1 MNPLPHPFEYRK
13 MNVHHFGYAFPLF
26 RMSGMKN
33 EYMMTATPLSRVLGV
48 TVLWVLLLL
57 MAVRAGAQADGL
69 SRVLSQ
75 DAFLDIVRNYHP
87 VARQANLIVDRAR
100 ADLITAQAGFDPLL
114 QLTSE
119 RKTFDGKNYFDHFNP
134 GLKIPTWYGVE
145 VAAGLEEH
153 LGDFL
158 NPEVTSGRSSY
169 LSFSVPLAKNLL
181 IDKRRAVLQQARIFR
196 EQSKSER
203 LVVLNDLLH
212 EATKD
217 YWHWVGT
224 YLVQEILSE
233 AVEVN
238 EVRMRLVRQG
248 VTGGD
253 RAAIDTTEALAQ
265 LQSFRLARDE
275 AWLEYRKAGF
285 ELSNYL
291 WRADDRPYEMPMD
304 ILPDTAWVGADLQ
317 RVELPTM
324 EGLLSAALQEHPKLM
339 VLNQK
344 MKSLDID
351 RRLKFQDMLPM
362 VNLKYNFLNR
372 GYNVFNE
379 GSLAYYRNNYKFGID
394 IAMPLRLSQ
403 GRGQYQAA
411 KIKINETSLDLGLTR
426 LSIEN
431 KVRYQFTE
439 LVGLRNQVVLA
450 ADNLRNYERLLRG
463 EESRFQL
470 GESTIF
476 LVNIRESKLLEARQ
490 KLASLHTKFMASI
503 LSLRWSAGQLR

>member
-1 MNPLPHPFEYRK
+1 

-26 RMSGMKN
+26 RLSGMKN
-33 EYMMTATPLSRVLGV
+33 DYMMIATPWPRVLGV
-48 TVLWVLLLL
+48 PLLSIFLLLL
-57 MAVRAGAQADGL
+57 GVRAGAQADGL

-75 DAFLDIVRNYHP
+75 DAFLDIVRNHHP
-87 VARQANLIVDRAR
+87 VARQANLIVDRAK
-100 ADLITAQAGFDPLL
+100 ADLITAKAGFDPLL

-145 VAAGLEEH
+145 VSAGVEDH

-158 NPEVTSGRSSY
+158 NPEVTPGRSSY
-169 LSFSVPLAKNLL
+169 LSFSVPLARNLL
-181 IDKRRAVLQQARIFR
+181 MDKRRAVLQQARIFR

-203 LVVLNDLLH
+203 LAVLNDLLH

-224 YLVQEILSE
+224 YLVHMILTE
-233 AVEVN
+233 AVGVN

-248 VTGGD
+248 VSGGD

-265 LQSFRLARDE
+265 LQSFRLAQAE

-291 WRADDRPYEMPMD
+291 WRTDDRPYEMPVD
-304 ILPDTAWVGADLQ
+304 ILPDTSWAGADLQ
-317 RVELPTM
+317 RIQLPAL
-324 EGLLSAALQEHPKLM
+324 EGVLSAALLEHPKLM
-339 VLNQK
+339 VLDQK
-344 MKSLDID
+344 MKTLDID
-351 RRLKFQDMLPM
+351 RRLKFQDLLPM
-362 VNLKYNFLNR
+362 VNLKYNFLNS

-379 GSLAYYRNNYKFGID
+379 ASFAYYRNNYKFGID

-411 KIKINETSLDLGLTR
+411 KIKITETSLDLGLSR

-439 LVGLRNQVVLA
+439 LAGLRNQVVLA
-450 ADNLRNYERLLRG
+450 ADNLQNYERLFRG
-463 EESRFQL
+463 EVSRFRL

-476 LVNIRESKLLEARQ
+476 LVNMRESKLLEARQ
-490 KLASLHTKFMASI
+490 KLASLQTKFMASI